1 MVISSMQ
8 LRCMCVANGG
18 GESVFLPVHISRCS
32 KQQEPSSL
40 ASAQIL
46 QYPKLNLKKKKEVIH
61 FQKQRKVT
69 NVMNVGAILLQLV
82 PLLLHPLFSPQALP
96 YSPLCGKPVP
106 KG

>member
-1 MVISSMQ
+1 MFKTTGAIISS
-8 LRCMCVANGG
+8 
-18 GESVFLPVHISRCS
+18 ISTDTTVP
-32 KQQEPSSL
+32 K
-40 ASAQIL
+40 AQF
-46 QYPKLNLKKKKEVIH
+46 KKKKEVIH

-106 KG
+106 EG

>member
-46 QYPKLNLKKKKEVIH
+46 QYPQLNLKKKKKLSISRNSEKS
-61 FQKQRKVT
+61 QT
-69 NVMNVGAILLQLV
+69 L
-82 PLLLHPLFSPQALP
+82 
-96 YSPLCGKPVP
+96 
-106 KG
+106 